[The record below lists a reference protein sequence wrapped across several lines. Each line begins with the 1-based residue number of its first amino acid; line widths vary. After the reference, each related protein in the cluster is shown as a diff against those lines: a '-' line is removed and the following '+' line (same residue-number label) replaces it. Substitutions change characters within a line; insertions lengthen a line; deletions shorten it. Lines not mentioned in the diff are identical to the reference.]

1 MSYFGITALGAPNSF
16 QAGLVSALG
25 INIFSEEEFRAVF
38 QRMDRNGDG
47 SISVTEVEDMLH
59 DVYGFPP
66 LEEEV
71 QMFMTRFDSN
81 QDGRVTWEEF
91 VSTLESIK
99 AEMNSKSSNAREYT
113 SYAKMQQD
121 RFKNI
126 RMRTDLQDKYKM
138 PMTSSQTYG
147 FLHKDEQQKEIGKMV
162 SFPIRKCQE
171 TKFVDDMLK
180 TGTVLN

>member
-38 QRMDRNGDG
+38 KRMDRNGDG
-47 SISVTEVEDMLH
+47 SISVNEVEDMLH

-91 VSTLESIK
+91 LSTLE
-99 AEMNSKSSNAREYT
+99 
-113 SYAKMQQD
+113 
-121 RFKNI
+121 
-126 RMRTDLQDKYKM
+126 
-138 PMTSSQTYG
+138 
-147 FLHKDEQQKEIGKMV
+147 
-162 SFPIRKCQE
+162 
-171 TKFVDDMLK
+171 
-180 TGTVLN
+180 